1 MEGMESGRKGCR
13 SVRRATFR
21 NQAVD
26 WPILVVLPVIFF
38 VMLRVLYNNRYVK
51 ASMPIPADHHA
62 RRNQVV
68 EVALKLIAKAGL
80 EAVTVR
86 DVAAAAGF
94 STAIVSHYF
103 RNKMEL
109 LHLCYQATIDHSTAR
124 WEAALVAND
133 GDLRAYLAEIMPLDE
148 ERFMEWRIWLAFWAK
163 AATDEAFAVIQ
174 RDCVTLARSRITDAI
189 DALHERGMIRPEVDR
204 PHAARQLLALI
215 TGMAV
220 QVMFD
225 PEDWPAERQHGL
237 IDSNLRPLYRPTK
250 LPAALRE
257 AGPAAVA

>member
-1 MEGMESGRKGCR
+1 M
-13 SVRRATFR
+13 
-21 NQAVD
+21 
-26 WPILVVLPVIFF
+26 
-38 VMLRVLYNNRYVK
+38 
-51 ASMPIPADHHA
+51 
-62 RRNQVV
+62 
-68 EVALKLIAKAGL
+68 ALKLIAKAGL

-124 WEAALVAND
+124 WEAALADND

-148 ERFMEWRIWLAFWAK
+148 QRFMEWRIWMAFWAK

-189 DALHERGMIRPEVDR
+189 DALFERGLIRPEIDR
-204 PHAARQLLALI
+204 AQAARHLLALI

-225 PEDWPAERQHGL
+225 ADDWPAQRQHDL
-237 IDSNLRPLYRPTK
+237 IDSALRPLYRPSR
-250 LPAALRE
+250 LPASLRE
-257 AGPAAVA
+257 DGRQAVA

>member
-1 MEGMESGRKGCR
+1 M
-13 SVRRATFR
+13 
-21 NQAVD
+21 
-26 WPILVVLPVIFF
+26 
-38 VMLRVLYNNRYVK
+38 
-51 ASMPIPADHHA
+51 
-62 RRNQVV
+62 
-68 EVALKLIAKAGL
+68 
-80 EAVTVR
+80 R

-148 ERFMEWRIWLAFWAK
+148 ERVMEWRIWLAFWGK
-163 AATDEAFAVIQ
+163 AATDGAFAAIQ
-174 RDCVTLARSRITDAI
+174 RDCVRRARGRILDAI
-189 DALHERGMIRPEVDR
+189 DVLHERGAIRPEIDR
-204 PHAARQLLALI
+204 AQAARHLLALI

-225 PEDWPAERQHGL
+225 VEDWPSERQHEV
-237 IDSNLRPLYRPTK
+237 IDSALRPLYRPSR
-250 LPAALRE
+250 LPATLRE
-257 AGPAAVA
+257 GGHAEVA

>member
-1 MEGMESGRKGCR
+1 
-13 SVRRATFR
+13 
-21 NQAVD
+21 
-26 WPILVVLPVIFF
+26 
-38 VMLRVLYNNRYVK
+38 MLRVLYNNRYVK

-62 RRNQVV
+62 RRAQVV
-68 EVALKLIAKAGL
+68 AVALRLIAKAGL

-148 ERFMEWRIWLAFWAK
+148 ERFMEWRIWMAFWAK
-163 AATDEAFAVIQ
+163 AATDEAFAAIQ
-174 RDCVTLARSRITDAI
+174 RDCVARARGRIHDAI
-189 DALHERGMIRPEVDR
+189 DALHERGAIRPEVDR
-204 PHAARQLLALI
+204 PQAARHLLALI
-215 TGMAV
+215 TGMSV

-225 PEDWPAERQHGL
+225 AEDWSNERQHEV
-237 IDSNLRPLYRPTK
+237 IDSVLRPLYRPSR

-257 AGPAAVA
+257 DGRAEVA